1 MGYSIRPLATLATQ
15 ATQFFTQA
23 VPGAIVRLWPNTF
36 RVLGK
41 VLALLDFE
49 HEMRRQWL
57 FKQQF
62 ASTADPVWLARHG
75 FELGLTPDPGSPSTG
90 TITVAAPAGTV
101 VPADVQWSR
110 DDGATYA
117 TLVPTTS
124 PGPTVDLVV
133 QADQVGTAFDMEA
146 GDTLALV
153 VSAGVP
159 QVLADTATVGLDGLT
174 GGVDPEGTETFRARV
189 LYRKRN
195 PPQGG
200 SEADYIEWVGESLA
214 SAKAVFVDSF
224 ANDERSVWVC
234 FTVSDRNDVTWEGYF
249 LPDAGA
255 LDDTPLESFVPH
267 TYGIPSDQQVATV
280 QSYISDP
287 VRRPVTARVFATA
300 PTPIPVPIQ
309 LQNFAPD
316 TPDTRGA
323 VLAEIVALQV
333 DEMRPA
339 KPNEPFT
346 LYVEQIEAAINRAT
360 GVKTFTLVSP
370 AGDIT
375 FTAGSE
381 MPALQPPTYA

>member
-1 MGYSIRPLATLATQ
+1 MGYSIRPLATLAAQ

-23 VPGAIVRLWPNTF
+23 IPGAVVRLLPNTF

-62 ASTADPVWLARHG
+62 ASTADRDWLIRHG
-75 FELGLTPDPGSPSTG
+75 FELGLTLDPGSPSTG
-90 TITVAAPAGTV
+90 TITVTAPAGTV
-101 VPADVQWSR
+101 VPANVAWTR

-124 PGPTVDLVV
+124 AGPTVDLVV
-133 QADQVGTAFDMEA
+133 QADQVGATFDMPA
-146 GDTLALV
+146 GDGLALV
-153 VSAGVP
+153 STAGVP
-159 QVLADTATVGLDGLT
+159 QALGDTATVAFDGLT
-174 GGVDPEGTETFRARV
+174 GGVDPEDIETFRARV

-249 LPDAGA
+249 LPNAGA

-280 QSYISDP
+280 QAYIGDP
-287 VRRPVTARVFATA
+287 VRRPVTARVFTTA

-309 LQNFAPD
+309 LRNFAPD
-316 TPDTRGA
+316 TPETRGA

-360 GVKTFTLVSP
+360 GVKAFTLVSP
-370 AGDIT
+370 TGDLT

-381 MPALQPPTYA
+381 MPALQPPTYS

>member
-15 ATQFFTQA
+15 ASQFFTQA

-62 ASTADPVWLARHG
+62 ASTADRDWLIRHG
-75 FELGLTPDPGSPSTG
+75 FELGLALDPGSPSTG
-90 TITVAAPAGTV
+90 TVTVAAPAGTV
-101 VPADVQWSR
+101 VPAGVEWTR

-124 PGPTVDLVV
+124 VGPTVDLVV
-133 QADQVGTAFDMEA
+133 QADKVGAAFDMQA
-146 GDTLALV
+146 GDGLALV

-159 QVLADTATVGLDGLT
+159 QLLDETAAVGFDGLT
-174 GGVDPEGTETFRARV
+174 GGVDPEDIETFRARV

-214 SAKAVFVDSF
+214 STKTVFVDSF
-224 ANDERSVWVC
+224 ANDDRSVWVC
-234 FTVSDRNDVTWEGYF
+234 FTVSDRNDLTWEGYF
-249 LPDAGA
+249 VSDVGA
-255 LDDTPLESFVPH
+255 NDDTPIESFVPH
-267 TYGIPSDQQVATV
+267 TYGIPNDQQVDTV
-280 QSYISDP
+280 QAYISDP

-300 PTPIPVPIQ
+300 PTPIPVPIA
-309 LQNFAPD
+309 LTNFSPD
-316 TPDTRGA
+316 TPETRGA

-346 LYVEQIEAAINRAT
+346 LYLEQIEAAINRAT
-360 GVKTFTLVSP
+360 GVQAFTVLSP

-375 FTAGSE
+375 FTTGSE
-381 MPALQPPTYA
+381 MPALQPPTYS